1 MIKRNLITAII
12 LSVSLVSYTAYVLLD
27 TFAIPRVYKV
37 VENTSSINY
46 RSDSKDKEH
55 TSESTQKVYMNKVAK
70 KGIGIQS
77 KDSDTKSSKTL
88 SSNSTKSTAQSSDT
102 TYKTDDTTYKTD
114 DTSITLSTYREYDTN
129 IYVAE
134 VEFSKNAQIETAFA
148 QNSYGKNVTATTSSM
163 AESSAAI
170 LAVNGDYYGA
180 RDNGYVIRD
189 GIIYRS
195 SAKADQED
203 LVIYK
208 DGSMKIINESE
219 VSAQELVDEGAVTV
233 LSFGPALVED
243 GKVSVSQNDEV
254 GKAMASNP
262 RTAIAITEDNHYL
275 FIVSDGRTDE
285 SEGLSLYELATFA
298 ASLGAETVYNLDGGG
313 SSTMYFNGNVV
324 NNPTTNGWDISER
337 SERYCIHQ

>member
-37 VENTSSINY
+37 VENTSSVNY
-46 RSDSKDKEH
+46 RYDSEDKEQ

-70 KGIGIQS
+70 KGIGIQN

-102 TYKTDDTTYKTD
+102 TYKTDDT
-114 DTSITLSTYREYDTN
+114 SITLSTYREYDTN

-134 VEFSKNAQIETAFA
+134 VELSKNAQIETAFA

-298 ASLGAETVYNLDGGG
+298 ASLGAKTVYNLDGGG
-313 SSTMYFNGNVV
+313 SSTMYFNGKVV

-337 SERYCIHQ
+337 GVSDIVYISK

>member
-37 VENTSSINY
+37 VENTSSVNY
-46 RSDSKDKEH
+46 RSDSEDKEQ

-77 KDSDTKSSKTL
+77 KDSDIKSSKT
-88 SSNSTKSTAQSSDT
+88 SKSNLTKSTAQSS
-102 TYKTDDTTYKTD
+102 DTTYKTD

-134 VEFSKNAQIETAFA
+134 VELSKNAQIETAFA

-337 SERYCIHQ
+337 GVSDIVYISK

>member
-1 MIKRNLITAII
+1 MIKRNFITAII

-37 VENTSSINY
+37 VENSSSINSQTY
-46 RSDSKDKEH
+46 NEDEEE
-55 TSESTQKVYMNKVAK
+55 TSESTQKVYMNKIAK
-70 KGIGIQS
+70 KGIGIQN
-77 KDSDTKSSKTL
+77 KESDTQLSKETAAEP
-88 SSNSTKSTAQSSDT
+88 KESTAQSS
-102 TYKTDDTTYKTD
+102 DTTYKTD

-134 VEFSKNAQIETAFA
+134 VELSKNAQIETAFA

-170 LAVNGDYYGA
+170 LAINGDYYGA

-189 GIIYRS
+189 GVIYRS

-219 VSAQELVDEGAVTV
+219 IGAQELVDEGAVTV

-262 RTAIAITEDNHYL
+262 RTAIAITEDNKYL

-298 ASLGAETVYNLDGGG
+298 ASLGAKMVYNLDGGG
-313 SSTMYFNGNVV
+313 SSTMYFNGKVV

-337 SERYCIHQ
+337 GVSDIVYISK

>member
-37 VENTSSINY
+37 VENTSSVNY
-46 RSDSKDKEH
+46 RSDSEDKEQ

-70 KGIGIQS
+70 TGIGIQS

-88 SSNSTKSTAQSSDT
+88 SSNSTNSTAQSS
-102 TYKTDDTTYKTD
+102 DTTYKTD

-134 VEFSKNAQIETAFA
+134 VELSKNAQIETAFA

-170 LAVNGDYYGA
+170 LAINGDYYGA

-219 VSAQELVDEGAVTV
+219 IGAQELVDEGAVTV
-233 LSFGPALVED
+233 LSFGPALVEN

-298 ASLGAETVYNLDGGG
+298 ASLGAKTVYNLDGGG

-324 NNPTTNGWDISER
+324 NNPNTNGWDISER
-337 SERYCIHQ
+337 GVSDIVYISK

>member
-37 VENTSSINY
+37 VENTSSVNY
-46 RSDSKDKEH
+46 RSDSKDKEQ
-55 TSESTQKVYMNKVAK
+55 TSESTQKVYMNKAAK

-77 KDSDTKSSKTL
+77 KDSGTKSSKT
-88 SSNSTKSTAQSSDT
+88 SKSNSTKSTAQSS
-102 TYKTDDTTYKTD
+102 DTTYKTD

-129 IYVAE
+129 IYVAK
-134 VEFSKNAQIETAFA
+134 VELSKNARIETAFA

-163 AESSAAI
+163 AQSSAAI
-170 LAVNGDYYGA
+170 LAINGDYYGA

-219 VSAQELVDEGAVTV
+219 VSAQELVDDGAITV
-233 LSFGPALVED
+233 LSFGPALVEN
-243 GKVSVSQNDEV
+243 GKISVSQNEEV

-262 RTAIAITEDNHYL
+262 RTAIAITEDNKYL

-285 SEGLSLYELATFA
+285 SDGLSLYELATFA

-337 SERYCIHQ
+337 GVSDIVYISK

>member
-37 VENTSSINY
+37 VENTSSVNY
-46 RSDSKDKEH
+46 RFDSEDKEQ

-77 KDSDTKSSKTL
+77 KDSDIKSSKT
-88 SSNSTKSTAQSSDT
+88 SKSNLTKSTAQSS
-102 TYKTDDTTYKTD
+102 DTTYKTD

-134 VEFSKNAQIETAFA
+134 VELSKNAQIETAFA

-219 VSAQELVDEGAVTV
+219 VSAQELVDDGAITV

-298 ASLGAETVYNLDGGG
+298 ASLGAKTVYNLDGGG

-337 SERYCIHQ
+337 GVSDIVYISK

>member
-12 LSVSLVSYTAYVLLD
+12 LSISLVSYTAYVLLD

-37 VENTSSINY
+37 VENTSSVNY
-46 RSDSKDKEH
+46 RSDSEDKEQ

-70 KGIGIQS
+70 KGIGIQN
-77 KDSDTKSSKTL
+77 KDSDTKSSKT
-88 SSNSTKSTAQSSDT
+88 SKSNSTKSTAQSS
-102 TYKTDDTTYKTD
+102 DTTYKTD

-134 VEFSKNAQIETAFA
+134 VELSKNAQIETAFA

-170 LAVNGDYYGA
+170 LAINGDYYGA

-219 VSAQELVDEGAVTV
+219 VSAQELVDDGAITV

-298 ASLGAETVYNLDGGG
+298 ASLGAKTVYNLDGGG

-337 SERYCIHQ
+337 GVSDIVYISK

>member
-37 VENTSSINY
+37 VENTSSVNY
-46 RSDSKDKEH
+46 RYDSEDKEQ

-77 KDSDTKSSKTL
+77 KDSDIKSSKT
-88 SSNSTKSTAQSSDT
+88 SKSNSTKSTAQSS
-102 TYKTDDTTYKTD
+102 DTTYKTD

-134 VEFSKNAQIETAFA
+134 VELSKNAQIETAFA

-208 DGSMKIINESE
+208 DGSTKIINESE
-219 VSAQELVDEGAVTV
+219 VSAQELVDDGAVTV

-298 ASLGAETVYNLDGGG
+298 ASLGAKTVYNLDGGG

-337 SERYCIHQ
+337 GVSDIVYISK

>member
-1 MIKRNLITAII
+1 MIKRNFITAII

-37 VENTSSINY
+37 VENTSSVNY
-46 RSDSKDKEH
+46 RSDSEDKEQ

-77 KDSDTKSSKTL
+77 KDSDIKSSKT
-88 SSNSTKSTAQSSDT
+88 SKSNSTKSTAQSS
-102 TYKTDDTTYKTD
+102 DTTYKTD

-134 VEFSKNAQIETAFA
+134 VELSKNAQIETAFA

-219 VSAQELVDEGAVTV
+219 VSAQELVDDGAVTV

-262 RTAIAITEDNHYL
+262 RTAIAITKDNHYL

-337 SERYCIHQ
+337 GVSDIVYISK

>member
-37 VENTSSINY
+37 VENTSSVNY
-46 RSDSKDKEH
+46 RYDSEDKEQ

-77 KDSDTKSSKTL
+77 KDSDIKSSKT
-88 SSNSTKSTAQSSDT
+88 SKSNSTKSTAQSS
-102 TYKTDDTTYKTD
+102 DTTYKTD

-134 VEFSKNAQIETAFA
+134 VELSKNAQIETAFA

-170 LAVNGDYYGA
+170 LAINGDYYGA

-219 VSAQELVDEGAVTV
+219 VSAQELVDDGAITV

-243 GKVSVSQNDEV
+243 GKVSVSQNEEV

-298 ASLGAETVYNLDGGG
+298 ASLGAKTVYNLDGGG

-337 SERYCIHQ
+337 GVSDIVYISK

>member
-37 VENTSSINY
+37 VENTSSVNY
-46 RSDSKDKEH
+46 QSDSKDKEQ

-88 SSNSTKSTAQSSDT
+88 SSNSTNSTAQNS
-102 TYKTDDTTYKTD
+102 DTTYKTD

-134 VEFSKNAQIETAFA
+134 VELSGNARIETAFA

-170 LAVNGDYYGA
+170 LAINGDYYGA

-189 GIIYRS
+189 GVIYRS

-219 VSAQELVDEGAVTV
+219 IGAQELVDEGAVTV
-233 LSFGPALVED
+233 LSFGPALVEN

-262 RTAIAITEDNHYL
+262 RTAIAITKDNHYL

-285 SEGLSLYELATFA
+285 SEGLSLYELAIFA
-298 ASLGAETVYNLDGGG
+298 ASLGAKTVYNLDGGG

-337 SERYCIHQ
+337 GVSDIVYISK

>member
-37 VENTSSINY
+37 VENSSSINSQTY
-46 RSDSKDKEH
+46 NEDEEE
-55 TSESTQKVYMNKVAK
+55 TSESTQKVYMNKIAK
-70 KGIGIQS
+70 KGIGIQN
-77 KDSDTKSSKTL
+77 KESDTQLSKETAAE
-88 SSNSTKSTAQSSDT
+88 SKESTAQSS
-102 TYKTDDTTYKTD
+102 DTTYKTD

-129 IYVAE
+129 IYVAK
-134 VEFSKNAQIETAFA
+134 VELSKNARIETAFA

-163 AESSAAI
+163 AESSGAI

-195 SAKADQED
+195 SAKVDQED

-219 VSAQELVDEGAVTV
+219 VSAQELVDDGAITV
-233 LSFGPALVED
+233 LSFGPALVEN
-243 GKVSVSQNDEV
+243 GKISVNQNEEV

-262 RTAIAITEDNHYL
+262 RTAIAITEDNKYL

-285 SEGLSLYELATFA
+285 SDGLSLYELATFA
-298 ASLGAETVYNLDGGG
+298 ASLGAKTVYNLDGGG

-337 SERYCIHQ
+337 GVSDIVYISK

>member
-37 VENTSSINY
+37 VENTSSVNY
-46 RSDSKDKEH
+46 RYDSEDKEQ

-77 KDSDTKSSKTL
+77 KDSDIKSSKT
-88 SSNSTKSTAQSSDT
+88 SKSNSTKSTAQSS
-102 TYKTDDTTYKTD
+102 DTTYKTD

-129 IYVAE
+129 IYVAK
-134 VEFSKNAQIETAFA
+134 VELSKNAQIETAFA

-170 LAVNGDYYGA
+170 LAINGDYYGA

-219 VSAQELVDEGAVTV
+219 VSAQELVDDGAITV

-298 ASLGAETVYNLDGGG
+298 ASLGAKTVYNLDGGG

-337 SERYCIHQ
+337 GVSDIVYISK

>member
-1 MIKRNLITAII
+1 MTKRNLITAII

-37 VENTSSINY
+37 VENTSSVNY
-46 RSDSKDKEH
+46 RSDSEDKEQ

-70 KGIGIQS
+70 KCIGIQS
-77 KDSDTKSSKTL
+77 KDSGTKSSKTL
-88 SSNSTKSTAQSSDT
+88 SSNTTKSTAQSSDT
-102 TYKTDDTTYKTD
+102 TYKTDDI
-114 DTSITLSTYREYDTN
+114 SITLSTYREYDTN

-134 VEFSKNAQIETAFA
+134 VELSKNAQIETAFA

-163 AESSAAI
+163 AQSSAAI
-170 LAVNGDYYGA
+170 LAINGDYYGA

-189 GIIYRS
+189 GVIYRS

-219 VSAQELVDEGAVTV
+219 IGAQELVDEGAVTV

-298 ASLGAETVYNLDGGG
+298 ASLGAKTVYNLDGGG

-337 SERYCIHQ
+337 GVSDIVYISK

>member
-37 VENTSSINY
+37 VENSSSINSQTY
-46 RSDSKDKEH
+46 NEDEEE
-55 TSESTQKVYMNKVAK
+55 TSESTQKVYMNKIAK
-70 KGIGIQS
+70 KGIGIQN
-77 KDSDTKSSKTL
+77 KESDTQLSKENAAE
-88 SSNSTKSTAQSSDT
+88 SKESTAQSS
-102 TYKTDDTTYKTD
+102 DTTYKTD

-129 IYVAE
+129 IYVAK
-134 VEFSKNAQIETAFA
+134 VELSKNARIETAFA

-163 AESSAAI
+163 AQSSAAI
-170 LAVNGDYYGA
+170 LAINGDYYGA

-195 SAKADQED
+195 SAKVDQED

-208 DGSMKIINESE
+208 DGSIKIINESE
-219 VSAQELVDEGAVTV
+219 VSAQELVDDGAITV
-233 LSFGPALVED
+233 LSFGPALVEN
-243 GKVSVSQNDEV
+243 GKISVSQNEEV

-262 RTAIAITEDNHYL
+262 RTAIAITEDNKYL

-285 SEGLSLYELATFA
+285 SDGLSLYELATFA
-298 ASLGAETVYNLDGGG
+298 ASLGAKTVYNLDGGG

-337 SERYCIHQ
+337 GVSDIVYISK

>member
-46 RSDSKDKEH
+46 RSDSEDKEQ

-77 KDSDTKSSKTL
+77 KDSDIKSSKTL

-102 TYKTDDTTYKTD
+102 NYKTD

-134 VEFSKNAQIETAFA
+134 VELSKNAQIETAFA

-170 LAVNGDYYGA
+170 LAINGDYYGA

-195 SAKADQED
+195 IAKADQED

-233 LSFGPALVED
+233 LSFGPALVEN

-262 RTAIAITEDNHYL
+262 RTAIAITKDNHYL

-298 ASLGAETVYNLDGGG
+298 ASLGAKTVYNLDGGG

-337 SERYCIHQ
+337 GVSDIVYISK

>member
-37 VENTSSINY
+37 VENSSSINSQTY
-46 RSDSKDKEH
+46 NEDEEE
-55 TSESTQKVYMNKVAK
+55 TSESTQKVYMNKIAK
-70 KGIGIQS
+70 KGIGIQN
-77 KDSDTKSSKTL
+77 KESDTQLSKENAAE
-88 SSNSTKSTAQSSDT
+88 SKESTAQSS
-102 TYKTDDTTYKTD
+102 DTTYKTD

-129 IYVAE
+129 IYVAK
-134 VEFSKNAQIETAFA
+134 VELSKNARIETAFA

-163 AESSAAI
+163 AQSSAAI
-170 LAVNGDYYGA
+170 LAINGDYYGA

-219 VSAQELVDEGAVTV
+219 VSAQELVDDGAITV
-233 LSFGPALVED
+233 LSFGPALVEN
-243 GKVSVSQNDEV
+243 GKISVSQNEEV

-262 RTAIAITEDNHYL
+262 RTAIAITEDNKYL

-285 SEGLSLYELATFA
+285 SDGLSLYELATFA
-298 ASLGAETVYNLDGGG
+298 ASLGAKTVYNLDGGG
-313 SSTMYFNGNVV
+313 SSTMYFNGNVI
-324 NNPTTNGWDISER
+324 NNPTTNGWNISER
-337 SERYCIHQ
+337 GVSDIVYISKYIC

>member
-37 VENTSSINY
+37 VENTSSVNY
-46 RSDSKDKEH
+46 RYDSEDKEQ

-77 KDSDTKSSKTL
+77 KDSDIKSSKT
-88 SSNSTKSTAQSSDT
+88 SKSNSTKSTAQSS
-102 TYKTDDTTYKTD
+102 DTTYKTD

-134 VEFSKNAQIETAFA
+134 VELSKNAQIETAFA

-170 LAVNGDYYGA
+170 LAINGDYYGA

-298 ASLGAETVYNLDGGG
+298 ASLGAKTVYNLDGGG
-313 SSTMYFNGNVV
+313 SSTMYFNGKVV

-337 SERYCIHQ
+337 GVSDIVYISK

>member
-1 MIKRNLITAII
+1 LIKRNLITAII

-37 VENTSSINY
+37 VENTSSVNY
-46 RSDSKDKEH
+46 RYDSEDKEQ

-77 KDSDTKSSKTL
+77 KDSDIKSSKT
-88 SSNSTKSTAQSSDT
+88 SKSNSTKSTAQSS
-102 TYKTDDTTYKTD
+102 DTTYKTD

-134 VEFSKNAQIETAFA
+134 VELSKNAQIETAFA
-148 QNSYGKNVTATTSSM
+148 QNSYGKNVTATTSFM

-298 ASLGAETVYNLDGGG
+298 ASLGAKTVYNLDGGG
-313 SSTMYFNGNVV
+313 SSTMYFNGKVV

-337 SERYCIHQ
+337 GVSDIVYISK

>member
-12 LSVSLVSYTAYVLLD
+12 LSISLVSYTAYVLLD

-37 VENTSSINY
+37 VENTSSVNY
-46 RSDSKDKEH
+46 RSDSEDKEQ

-88 SSNSTKSTAQSSDT
+88 SSNSTKSTAQSG
-102 TYKTDDTTYKTD
+102 DTTYKTD

-134 VEFSKNAQIETAFA
+134 VELSKNAQIETAFA

-170 LAVNGDYYGA
+170 LAINGDYYGA

-219 VSAQELVDEGAVTV
+219 VSAQELVDDGAITV
-233 LSFGPALVED
+233 LSFGPALVEN

-298 ASLGAETVYNLDGGG
+298 ASLGAKTVYNLDGGG

-324 NNPTTNGWDISER
+324 NNTTTNGWDISER
-337 SERYCIHQ
+337 GVSDIVYISK